1 MIPSLLILA
10 LGADA
15 SGPWSVCLE
24 NAKDTVSMRQCADA
38 EFQRQDARLNVVYKK
53 VVATQDATGL
63 ALLKK
68 AELAWIALR
77 DASCAWQADEN
88 RGGTLAPLVEID
100 CRATTTR
107 ARADEL
113 ESWLAQREAR

>member
-1 MIPSLLILA
+1 MIPSLLVLA

-15 SGPWSVCLE
+15 SNPWSVCLE
-24 NAKDTVSMRQCADA
+24 NAKDDLSMRQCTAA
-38 EFQRQDARLNVVYKK
+38 EFERQDARLNVVYKK
-53 VVATQDATGL
+53 VMATQDATGQ

-77 DASCAWQADEN
+77 DASCVWQADEN
-88 RGGTLAPLVEID
+88 RGGTLALLVEID

-113 ESWLAQREAR
+113 EAWLAQREAR